1 MEKMNE
7 IGDKELE
14 ELEELE
20 ELDYNFLHIDEKEF
34 KEINEKIN

>member
-7 IGDKELE
+7 IGDK